1 MSILEGKRQ
10 GSLNLVDAVKVMR
23 RGTFY
28 VFESRMRVQAKWW
41 KQILLGQMANPVL
54 YLMSVG
60 VGVSAMISKNSGSNA
75 IDGVTYLTFLA
86 PALLA
91 SAAIQSAMDETI
103 WPTMEGFRWHKTF
116 FAMNA
121 TPLTGN
127 QIGIGIF
134 ISALVRTLSS
144 ILIYFLILIPFHA
157 LPSGKAWL
165 AIPAAL
171 FAGASFGAMM
181 LAVAAY
187 AEKADVM
194 FVIINRF
201 VIMPLF
207 LFSGTFYPLNTL
219 PMAVRWIGWF
229 SPLWHATELGRYFT
243 YGHSIPGSTLL
254 FHFVFLLIPIIVGLT
269 LALRRFTFRLAR

>member
-1 MSILEGKRQ
+1 MSLLENKRQ
-10 GSLNLVDAVKVMR
+10 GSLAIVDAVKVMR
-23 RGTFY
+23 RGILY
-28 VFESRMRVQAKWW
+28 VLESRMRVQAKWW

-60 VGVSAMISKNSGSNA
+60 VGVSAMISKNSGTNA

-134 ISALVRTLSS
+134 ISALVRTFSS
-144 ILIYFLILIPFHA
+144 IVIYFLILIPFHA
-157 LPSGKAWL
+157 LPSSRAWL

-171 FAGASFGAMM
+171 FAGASFGAIM
-181 LAVAAY
+181 LTVAAY

-194 FVIINRF
+194 FVIINRL

-219 PMAVRWIGWF
+219 PMAVRWIGWI

-243 YGHSIPGSTLL
+243 YGHSISGAIL
-254 FHFVFLLIPIIVGLT
+254 FTHFIFLLIPIAVGLT
-269 LALRRFTFRLAR
+269 LALRRFTFRLSR

>member
-1 MSILEGKRQ
+1 MSLLETTRQ
-10 GSLNLVDAVKVMR
+10 GSLALVDAAKVMR
-23 RGTFY
+23 RGIAY
-28 VFESRMRVQAKWW
+28 VVEARLRVQAKWW

-60 VGVSAMISKNSGSNA
+60 VGISAMISKNSGSSA
-75 IDGVTYLTFLA
+75 VDGVKYLTFLA

-116 FAMNA
+116 FAMNS

-144 ILIYFLILIPFHA
+144 VLIYFLILIPFHA
-157 LPSGKAWL
+157 LPSGRAWL
-165 AIPAAL
+165 AIPSAL